1 MNKPRFLELVKD
13 PDKLEFFDLEK
24 LEEVVANFPYFQ
36 AAHVFIAKLAK
47 EQSSMFAAE
56 KLNLAAVCTLDR
68 KNLKRI
74 IQSKPRKLTV
84 FVNREEQPP
93 IVPTPLPLKSEDVD
107 PSTLLVHESETS
119 LEEENNV
126 IEFPGQ
132 NVVSVEHMEKISEP
146 LTNGKDK
153 FDEEITFKE
162 SHQEI
167 DTSKGNDFYAELEKN
182 IAQLRQAKLDA
193 GLEVTPILTPVA
205 DSVQEAA
212 ISNITIVEEREEKGA
227 AIDKSKPKQDDENK
241 EEKVESPSIN
251 QPLSVNGLGNQL
263 PPPTIENSRLEDIL
277 LHRIE
282 DENKSLEND
291 LLIKYFDFLD
301 QKRKDRI
308 SQKTSVNHIIDN
320 FISNEPAIPKLKVE
334 MLKEPLVDLSVKSVQ
349 PKIKIISENFA
360 KILVLQG
367 KVESAIKMYEAL
379 SLKFPGKKAY
389 FANLILELKK

>member
-84 FVNREEQPP
+84 FVNREEQLP

-132 NVVSVEHMEKISEP
+132 NVVSVEHMEEISEP

-153 FDEEITFKE
+153 FDEEITSKE

-212 ISNITIVEEREEKGA
+212 ILNITIVEEREEKGA

-251 QPLSVNGLGNQL
+251 QPLSVSGLRNQL

-379 SLKFPGKKAY
+379 SLKFPEKKAY